1 MRKLACAL
9 FRGSLLP
16 RPQKSTN
23 FNRRGWVLRRPLT
36 RATQAGAFRVKRG
49 PLWVCGA
56 YFLLLASAPALQPTS
71 FRARWFPDQ
80 PTQGSF
86 IQLEV
91 SLVSSD
97 STITLQ
103 GELAGEPLHFM
114 PEGTSIFRA
123 LAGIPID
130 AKGTVIVPLTVE
142 RSGAPSE
149 KRTIEIPVQPGQYA
163 MEKLS
168 VAPQFGKPPDPATAA
183 RIKAESARA
192 LEVGRRSHE
201 TKRLWQG
208 AFARPRPGRVTSG
221 FGDGR
226 EFNGVIQSRHM
237 GVDFPGA
244 KGEPVR
250 CPNRGVIA
258 LVADFYLG
266 GKVVYVDH
274 GAGLVTGYLHLSRAD
289 VATGDHVERGQIIG
303 RVGATG
309 RVTGPH
315 LHWLARYGRLTLNPM
330 TLLGSKF

>member
-1 MRKLACAL
+1 M
-9 FRGSLLP
+9 
-16 RPQKSTN
+16 
-23 FNRRGWVLRRPLT
+23 
-36 RATQAGAFRVKRG
+36 
-49 PLWVCGA
+49 
-56 YFLLLASAPALQPTS
+56 
-71 FRARWFPDQ
+71 
-80 PTQGSF
+80 QGSF

-91 SLVSSD
+91 SLVATD
-97 STITLQ
+97 STVAVQ
-103 GELAGEPLHFM
+103 GELAGEPLHFK
-114 PEGTSIFRA
+114 PAGTSVFRA

-130 AKGTVIVPLTVE
+130 AKGTVMVPLVVE
-142 RSGAPSE
+142 RDGSPSE
-149 KRTIEIPVQPGQYA
+149 KRTLEIPVKPGQYV

-168 VAPQFGKPPDPATAA
+168 VSPQFGKPPDPATAA
-183 RIKAESARA
+183 RIKAESERA

-201 TKRLWQG
+201 TQRLWRG
-208 AFARPRPGRVTSG
+208 GFTSPRPGRVTSS

-226 EFNGVIQSRHM
+226 QFNGVIQSRHM

-250 CPNRGVIA
+250 CPNRGVVA

-289 VATGDHVERGQIIG
+289 VAIGDQVERGQIIG

-330 TLLGSKF
+330 TLLGSSFQD